1 MSQQLEKRGLGAALL
16 AWLST
21 ACDGSQSALA
31 PAGRGAES
39 IAELFWWMT
48 AGSAVIWLGVVG
60 LAVYAVRST
69 AEWSGRRVTRV
80 LIVGGGVV
88 FPTVVLAA
96 LLVVGLSMLRPLL
109 AAPTDDA
116 LRVVVTGEQWWWRV
130 RYLTPGGDAVDLANE
145 IRLPVGRVA
154 QFELDSRDVIHAFWI
169 PSLGGKVD
177 MIPGRQTRL
186 LLLPT
191 KVGAYRGTCA
201 EYCGDSHAWMSF
213 PVVVMEEGEFA
224 SWLAQQ
230 AKPARPSSSEEA
242 RRGGELFL
250 KNGCGACHAV
260 RGTDADGVIGP
271 DLTHVG
277 SRLSLAAGLLAN
289 EADDFAGWVARTHEL
304 KPGVTMPAFGML
316 PQGDLQA
323 LAVYLEGLQ

>member
-1 MSQQLEKRGLGAALL
+1 MTQQLEKRVGPVALL
-16 AWLST
+16 PWLST
-21 ACDGSQSALA
+21 ACDGAQSALA

-48 AGSAVIWLGVVG
+48 AGSVVIWVG
-60 LAVYAVRST
+60 LALLTAYAIRTT
-69 AEWSGRRVTRV
+69 AEVSRARVMRL
-80 LIVGGGVV
+80 LIVGGGFV

-96 LLVVGLSMLRPLL
+96 LLVLGLSMLRPLL
-109 AAPTDDA
+109 AAPPKDA
-116 LRVVVTGEQWWWRV
+116 LRVAVTGEQWWWRV
-130 RYLTPGGDAVDLANE
+130 RYFTPGGQVVDLANE

-154 QFELDSRDVIHAFWI
+154 HFELDSRDVIHAFWI

-186 LLLPT
+186 LLSPT

-213 PVVVMEEGEFA
+213 PVVVMEEGEF
-224 SWLAQQ
+224 SDWLARQ
-230 AKPARPSSSEEA
+230 AQPARPSASAEA

-250 KNGCGACHAV
+250 ENGCGACHAV

-316 PQGDLQA
+316 AKDELRA
-323 LAVYLEGLQ
+323 LGAYLDGLR